1 MPTHF
6 DREMD
11 KLKKKLLS
19 LISTVEEQVAAA
31 VVAFE
36 TKDGHLADS
45 VIAGDRAID
54 EAEVEIEEECLKIL
68 ALHQPVALDL
78 RYLVAILKL
87 NNDLE
92 RIGDL
97 AANIAEQ
104 AVALACVELSI
115 PPLGLGA
122 MADRARSMLHRA
134 LDSVFSLDED
144 TARQVC
150 ADDDEVDELHRGTY
164 AQVTALIEQD
174 PTKTGLL
181 IHILSVSRSLE
192 RIADLATNIAE
203 DIIYTVA
210 GEIIRHGNG

>member
-1 MPTHF
+1 MPRHF

-11 KLKKKLLS
+11 KLKKKLLA
-19 LISTVEEQVAAA
+19 LISIVEEQVTSA

-36 TKDGHLADS
+36 TKDRSLAES
-45 VIAGDRAID
+45 VIEGDGEID

-97 AANIAEQ
+97 AANIAKQ
-104 AVALACVELSI
+104 ALALARAELTV
-115 PPLGLGA
+115 PPLGLGD
-122 MADRARSMLHRA
+122 MAERARSMLHRA
-134 LDSVFSLDED
+134 LDAVFTLEES

-164 AQVTALIEQD
+164 TRVTALIEQD

-203 DIIYTVA
+203 DIIYTA
-210 GEIIRHGNG
+210 GGDIIRHRHG